1 MTNNYEN
8 AMVEKKN
15 FMLPEML
22 DGDFTSEELAD
33 DYEGLQLSFPRVK
46 IPAGGALQFEIPS
59 DNPEDPDYARTL
71 EGVILYSHSTGA
83 YWPEGSEYDDNVSPL
98 CSSLDG
104 KIGCGTPGGAC
115 AACPLNQYGTATDG
129 KGNPT
134 KGKACKN
141 MRQLYI
147 LRNGDYMPLQLTLPP
162 TSLTPY
168 SDFVNACFVSRHRPL
183 YAAVVQI
190 GLKKVE
196 AANTYSVATF
206 KKVYD
211 FTGEDL
217 AKIKAYALNF
227 REQIKNLNQ
236 MRMAEA
242 MNRSDSEP
250 FYEDVPFSST
260 ENGTH
265 FEISSNDVLD
275 GDKDELPI

>member
-1 MTNNYEN
+1 MTNNN
-8 AMVEKKN
+8 ATGMVEKKN
-15 FMLPEML
+15 FMLPDMV
-22 DGDFTSEELAD
+22 DGDFTKEELAE

-46 IPAGGALQFEIPS
+46 IPAGGALQFELPS
-59 DNPEDPDYARTL
+59 DNPEDPDYTKVI
-71 EGVILYSHSTGA
+71 EGVILYSHSSGA

-98 CSSLDG
+98 CATLDG
-104 KIGCGTPGGAC
+104 KTGVGTPGGAC
-115 AACPLNQYGTATDG
+115 AVCPLNQYGTATDG

-147 LRNGDYMPLQLTLPP
+147 YRSGDFMPIQLTLPP

-211 FTGEDL
+211 FVGEEL
-217 AKIKAYALNF
+217 AAIKTFALNF
-227 REQIKNLNQ
+227 REQIKGINQ

-242 MNRSDSEP
+242 MNRSESEP
-250 FYEDVPFSST
+250 FYEDTSFNST

-265 FEISSNDVLD
+265 FEISSNDVLN
-275 GDKDELPI
+275 GDTDTLPM